1 MNHECNYSLSEDFVK
16 SIIKQDVQ
24 LFQKYDKFLSRKKL
38 IEFNKKIKFFPYPD
52 FDGYAEKKN

>member
-1 MNHECNYSLSEDFVK
+1 MK